1 MWPPYELLLV
11 FRLTCCHQLV
21 RGPNWKNYQLR
32 EVYQHLSI
40 RGGLLAE
47 EVKQAYR
54 QNKEK
59 KRQAAKNRPDGRV
72 DDDDDER
79 SANSCKSKHLPGGQL
94 ATQLTTMD
102 KIARISRPGQCCTDH
117 CESHPLLSIFS
128 TQLNL
133 DTTNTHIAT

>member
-1 MWPPYELLLV
+1 MWSPYELLFV

-21 RGPNWKNYQLR
+21 RGPNWKKYQLR
-32 EVYQHLSI
+32 EVYHHLSI

-47 EVKQAYR
+47 EIKVDDKKQH
-54 QNKEK
+54 KLIDKIKKK

-102 KIARISRPGQCCTDH
+102 KIARISRPGQW
-117 CESHPLLSIFS
+117 SVI
-128 TQLNL
+128 
-133 DTTNTHIAT
+133 

>member
-1 MWPPYELLLV
+1 MWPPYELLFV

-21 RGPNWKNYQLR
+21 RGPNWKKYQLR
-32 EVYQHLSI
+32 EVYHHLSI

-47 EVKQAYR
+47 EIKQAYR

-102 KIARISRPGQCCTDH
+102 KIARISRPGQW
-117 CESHPLLSIFS
+117 SVI
-128 TQLNL
+128 
-133 DTTNTHIAT
+133 

>member
-47 EVKQAYR
+47 EVK
-54 QNKEK
+54 KK